1 MNKILIIIIAT
12 FFTTSVYASHGNWTC
27 TKKKSVLHD
36 VNKELGG
43 NGEIVRLNSF
53 TTMGMFNVLNKAYEK
68 NPVQITGLLELP
80 KGQNKVP
87 IIVWTH
93 GSGGA
98 GGYVNPY
105 VKEAKNKLLENGIGV
120 MFLDSFCNRGTKDT
134 WRDQSKATM
143 VSQAIDTMSAYKF
156 LKSHPRSNG
165 KLGTTGHSRGGT
177 NSLLVAEAKFTS
189 VFLNGSKKG
198 FDAVLPE
205 AAECRMAGLFLNP
218 ELTTNTKML
227 YVHGEIDNLTLAKPC
242 ADYVK
247 KIKSNPGQI
256 IIDIKQGWGH
266 DWHSPYKPKKV
277 PAMVMPTCPA
287 NYVDDKGLV
296 TGELADLGL
305 NKYKL
310 FSSWEEYAEA
320 AAIEPKKTF
329 KKVFKILKGEKCIKR
344 GAHVGGNHGDEYM
357 PQFINFF
364 KENLL

>member
-1 MNKILIIIIAT
+1 
-12 FFTTSVYASHGNWTC
+12 
-27 TKKKSVLHD
+27 
-36 VNKELGG
+36 
-43 NGEIVRLNSF
+43 
-53 TTMGMFNVLNKAYEK
+53 
-68 NPVQITGLLELP
+68 
-80 KGQNKVP
+80 
-87 IIVWTH
+87 
-93 GSGGA
+93 
-98 GGYVNPY
+98 
-105 VKEAKNKLLENGIGV
+105 
-120 MFLDSFCNRGTKDT
+120 
-134 WRDQSKATM
+134 
-143 VSQAIDTMSAYKF
+143 
-156 LKSHPRSNG
+156 
-165 KLGTTGHSRGGT
+165 
-177 NSLLVAEAKFTS
+177 
-189 VFLNGSKKG
+189 
-198 FDAVLPE
+198 
-205 AAECRMAGLFLNP
+205 
-218 ELTTNTKML
+218 ML

-320 AAIEPKKTF
+320 AAIEPEKTF
-329 KKVFKILKGEKCIKR
+329 KKVFKILEGEKCIKR